1 MTMTQTDD
9 ISAGLAS
16 RQEQTRREQ
25 AAAEV
30 LERVQR
36 RREAAAMSASLPS
49 AMPEQPRREQAEPSG
64 ESWAEK
70 AGAVVKDM
78 AMGATV
84 EAPRALTHGAL
95 DAVNEGVQSIYQ
107 IGDWLRANGV
117 GPDGYLEFFGPDG
130 LISWKSGD
138 VPADKV
144 PQVPNINEPRSTTGR
159 VLSELS
165 QWVTGMVIAGKAA
178 PVAKLATAGRAGA
191 VASAMGRGAVTDFAF
206 MDEAGPSLSDLVQR
220 VPELQNPVADFLSAK
235 QDDSAVERRLKHS
248 LEGLGLGV
256 ATDAV
261 VSGMKALRGFARAKK
276 AGGGE
281 EQIAQAV
288 REAQAQKDAVR
299 AQYRAF
305 SEKMGNPS
313 DGLFSG
319 PDKLHRAA
327 DDVSGAIPKAGQK
340 AIGTGKEADHTYINW
355 SRIDTPDDVKA
366 VLQGMADKFK
376 GRIDKERRGVM
387 TFSEIKDAA
396 QAEDAWNIL
405 MERRK
410 GQPLNAEQSLAARN
424 LWTSSADKLLQLA
437 KEVQADPSDVNMVAL
452 RKQLATHHAIQT
464 EVIAARTE
472 TARALA
478 SWRIPSESSVFSPRL
493 LSTML
498 SQEGGGPE
506 VTLAIAE
513 NIAKFGAM
521 GDLRGLAKFAEKSWS
536 AKTKDAVLEVW
547 INALLSNVKTHVVNS
562 ASNLLV
568 LGQQMVERRAAS
580 ALSSAMGSDAVAPGE
595 ALAMLNGISAGW
607 RDALVYA
614 AKTLRTGESGN
625 YSGKIELPRQRA
637 ISAEAF
643 GLSQDTMLGRAGGA
657 LANYVGAVVNVPG
670 RALATADEFFKT
682 IGSRMELHALAHRQ
696 TMAELSAG
704 KIQAGQV
711 KGRYAELLDSPPDYL
726 KAGAQ
731 NFADYATFTNDPGRL
746 ANTISMLANQ
756 YAPIRI
762 LLPFVR
768 TPANIMKY
776 VAERSPAAPLME
788 SFRADI
794 AAGGARRDIALARM
808 GLGTFTLFA
817 MTDAA
822 MSGLITGAGPK
833 DKAQKAALRRTG
845 WQPYSFKIG
854 DRYYAFNR
862 LDPLGAQI
870 GFAADLGETLANSA
884 EGAND
889 ADLEELIVTAV
900 FSAASNMTSKTYLSG
915 LTSFFEAM
923 GDPDR
928 YSQSWL
934 KRMAGSLVPAG
945 AAQVARGIDPTMRE
959 AQTMLEAVQARTP
972 GLSDS
977 LPAVRDL
984 WGRPVS
990 YQSGMGW
997 AYDAFSPV
1005 SASLYKP
1012 EPIDKEIMRLGVTV
1026 NKPNKK
1032 IQIDGVSIDLTKYKG
1047 AYSRY
1052 VELAGN
1058 GAKDPAWNMG
1068 AMDFLNAVVQ
1078 GKHPMGQIYQ
1088 LYADGPDGGKAEF
1101 IRSTLVEY
1109 RDRAKAQL
1117 QREFPQIDND
1127 VDKMQAALKRFNFE

>member
-1 MTMTQTDD
+1 MSQYDD
-9 ISAGLAS
+9 DFSAGLAEF
-16 RQEQTRREQ
+16 QAQTRREQ
-25 AAAEV
+25 AAASL
-30 LERVQR
+30 LE
-36 RREAAAMSASLPS
+36 EAERWEQIDAAQVSAFPS
-49 AMPEQPRREQAEPSG
+49 AMPEQTRREQAEADG
-64 ESWAEK
+64 ESWTDK
-70 AGAVVKDM
+70 AGAVVKDV

-84 EAPRALTHGAL
+84 EAPRAMAHGAIS
-95 DAVNEGVQSIYQ
+95 AVNEGVQSIYQ
-107 IGDWLRANGV
+107 IGDWLRSNNI
-117 GPDGYLEFFGPDG
+117 GPKGYLEFFGPDG
-130 LISWKSGD
+130 LVSWKSGD

-144 PQVPNINEPRSTTGR
+144 PQLPNMDEPRSTTGR
-159 VLSELS
+159 VLSDLS
-165 QWVTGMVIAGKAA
+165 QWVTGMVLTGKAAPFANAGKAA
-178 PVAKLATAGRAGA
+178 T

-206 MDEAGPSLSDLVQR
+206 MDEAGPNLSELVQR
-220 VPELQNPVADFLSAK
+220 VPELQNPVTDFLSAK
-235 QDDSAVERRLKHS
+235 QDDSAVERRLKQS

-256 ATDAV
+256 ATEAV
-261 VSGMKALRGFARAKK
+261 VSGLKAMRGFARAKK
-276 AGGGE
+276 SGGSE
-281 EQIAQAV
+281 EQIAHAV
-288 REAQAQKDAVR
+288 REAQTQKDAVR

-305 SEKMGNPS
+305 EEKMGRPT
-313 DGLFSG
+313 DGLFTE
-319 PDKLHRAA
+319 PDKLSRAA
-327 DDVSGAIPKAGQK
+327 DDVAGAMGKDGQQ
-340 AIGTGKEADHTYINW
+340 AIGTKKAADHTYINW
-355 SRIDTPDDVKA
+355 SRINTPDDVKM
-366 VLQGMADKFK
+366 VMQGMADKFK
-376 GRIDKERRGVM
+376 GRIDAERRGVM

-396 QAEDAWNIL
+396 QAEDAWRIL

-424 LWTSSADKLLQLA
+424 LWASSADKLLQLA

-452 RKQLATHHAIQT
+452 RKQLVTHHAIQT
-464 EVIAARTE
+464 EAIAARTE

-478 SWRIPSESSVFSPRL
+478 SWRIPAESNVFDPRL

-498 SQEGGGPE
+498 SQEGGGRD
-506 VTLAIAE
+506 VTLALAE
-513 NIAKFGAM
+513 SIAKFGTM
-521 GDLRGLAKFAEKSWS
+521 GDLRGLAKFAEKSVG
-536 AKTKDAVLEVW
+536 ARTKDAVLEAWVS
-547 INALLSNVKTHVVNS
+547 ALLTNPKTHIVNS

-568 LGQQMVERRAAS
+568 LGQQMVERKAAS
-580 ALSSAMGSDAVAPGE
+580 ALSASLGSDAVAAGE

-607 RDALVYA
+607 RDALAYA
-614 AKTLRTGESGN
+614 AKTLRTGESGY

-643 GLSQDTMLGRAGGA
+643 GLSQDTLLGRAGGA
-657 LANYVGAVVNVPG
+657 LANFVGSVVGVPS

-711 KGRYAELLDSPPDYL
+711 KERYAELLDEPPAYM

-731 NFADYATFTNDPGRL
+731 QFADYASFTSDPGKL
-746 ANTISMLANQ
+746 ANTISHLANQ

-768 TPANIMKY
+768 TPANIMQY
-776 VAERSPAAPLME
+776 VAARTPAAPLLE

-808 GLGTFTLFA
+808 GLGSFTLFA

-822 MSGLITGAGPK
+822 MNGLITGAGPK
-833 DKAQKAALRRTG
+833 DKAQKATLRRTG

-862 LDPLGAQI
+862 LDPLGAQL
-870 GFAADLGETLANSA
+870 GFAADLGETLVNSA

-889 ADLEELIVTAV
+889 ADLEELIVTAT
-900 FSAASNMTSKTYLSG
+900 FSGASNMVSKTYLSG
-915 LTSFFEAM
+915 LTSFFEMM

-928 YSQSWL
+928 YSESWL

-945 AAQVARGIDPTMRE
+945 VAQVARGIDPTMRE

-972 GLSDS
+972 ALSDS

-1005 SASLYKP
+1005 ASSQYKP
-1012 EPIDKEIMRLGVTV
+1012 EPIDKEILRLGVTV

-1032 IQIDGVSIDLTKYKG
+1032 IQIDGVSIDLSKYEG

-1058 GAKDPAWNMG
+1058 GVKHPAWNLG
-1068 AMDFLNAVVQ
+1068 AMDYLNQVVS
-1078 GKHPMGQIYQ
+1078 GKHAMAQVYD

-1101 IRSTLVEY
+1101 IRSTLIDY

-1117 QREFPQIDND
+1117 LREFPQLDND
-1127 VDKMQAALKRFNFE
+1127 VDKMKAALKKFNFQ